1 MLSAQRALV
10 GQDWPTTQ
18 PILVRMGLHTGACE
32 ERDNDYFG
40 PAVNRVAR
48 LESAAHG
55 GQVLLSGATA
65 ELLWQSLPRRRAR
78 CATSAP
84 HRLKDL
90 GRPEQVF
97 QLEADF
103 LPSAF
108 PPLASLD
115 NPDLPNNLPGQL
127 SAFIGRERELAEVR
141 TLAASSRLV
150 TLTGSGGSGKTRL
163 ALQAAVELLDVALDG
178 VWFADLAAVT
188 DGEQVPGA
196 VAAALE
202 LPDHSGPAVLG
213 LDPGGPDRAGRR
225 DRAGQLRARD

>member
-1 MLSAQRALV
+1 MRLRDL
-10 GQDWPTTQ
+10 
-18 PILVRMGLHTGACE
+18 GA
-32 ERDNDYFG
+32 
-40 PAVNRVAR
+40 
-48 LESAAHG
+48 
-55 GQVLLSGATA
+55 
-65 ELLWQSLPRRRAR
+65 
-78 CATSAP
+78 

-127 SAFIGRERELAEVR
+127 SAFIGREQELAEVR
-141 TLAASSRLV
+141 TLAASARLV

-163 ALQAAVELLDVALDG
+163 ALQAAVELLDWRWTASG
-178 VWFADLAAVT
+178 SPSWRSVT

-202 LPDHSGPAVLG
+202 LPDHSGHG
-213 LDPGGPDRAGRR
+213 
-225 DRAGQLRARD
+225 RARLDAWRS